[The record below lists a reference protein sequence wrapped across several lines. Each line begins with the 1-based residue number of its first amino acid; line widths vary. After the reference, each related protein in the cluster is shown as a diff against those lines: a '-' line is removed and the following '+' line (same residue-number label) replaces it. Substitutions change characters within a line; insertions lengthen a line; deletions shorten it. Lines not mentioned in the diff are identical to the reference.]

1 LNSITQSSKSELASV
16 LILTSSYPKYLGEPS
31 GIFLHLLSKYLSAQ
45 GWRLTVLAPNFPG
58 GKKTE
63 KIEGIRIYRFNYF
76 VPSMQGLCYRSG
88 MLPNLKKSGILW
100 LQVPLY
106 LASMWYS
113 VLKLLRTQ
121 SIDLIHVHWVLPQ
134 GIIAGLVRV
143 FSKTPI
149 LLTVHGSDIFYFK
162 GKLAIFLKK
171 FSLRQASAITANS
184 IFTSS
189 IVKKLD
195 RNVPI
200 DVVPMGVDTDEFNPD
215 RKNPKIREELGI
227 EGPMILF
234 VGRLV
239 ENKGVQHLLQAMPIV
254 LKIFPN
260 AVLVIIGDGSQKSKL
275 KKLVETMKINQSVY
289 FLGTLSHS
297 QLPEYYAEADVFV
310 GPSEVEGLG
319 VVFLEA
325 SSSGLPL
332 VGTAIGGTADILL
345 DGVTGIKVETEN
357 AVELSRAIVR
367 ILRDD
372 ELSQRLS
379 KNARDHA
386 VKNFSWPRV
395 AFRFAEVFN
404 EILSTSK

>member
-1 LNSITQSSKSELASV
+1 MNSITQSSKSELASV

-31 GIFLHLLSKYLSAQ
+31 GIFLHLLSKYLSAR

-88 MLPNLKKSGILW
+88 MLPNLRKSGILW

-106 LASMWYS
+106 LVSMWYS

-134 GIIAGLVRV
+134 GIIAGLVRI
-143 FSKTPI
+143 FSKIPI
-149 LLTVHGSDIFYFK
+149 LLTVHGSDIFSFN

-189 IVKKLD
+189 LVKNLD

-200 DVVPMGVDTDEFNPD
+200 DVVPMGVDTDEFNPN

-239 ENKGVQHLLQAMPIV
+239 ENKGVQHLLQAMPSV

-260 AVLVIIGDGSQKSKL
+260 AVLVIIGDGSQKGKL
-275 KKLVETMKINQSVY
+275 KKLVETMKLSQSVY

-395 AFRFAEVFN
+395 AFRFAEIFS

>member
-1 LNSITQSSKSELASV
+1 MNSITQSSKSELASV

-31 GIFLHLLSKYLSAQ
+31 GLFLHLLAKYLSAQ
-45 GWRLTVLAPNFPG
+45 GWHLTVLAPNFPG
-58 GKKTE
+58 GKKIE
-63 KIEGIRIYRFNYF
+63 EIEGIQIYRFNYF

-88 MLPNLKKSGILW
+88 MLPNLRKSVILW

-143 FSKTPI
+143 FSKIPI
-149 LLTVHGSDIFYFK
+149 LLTVHGSDIFSFK

-184 IFTSS
+184 LFTSS
-189 IVKKLD
+189 IVNKLD

-200 DVVPMGVDTDEFNPD
+200 NVVPMGVDTDEFNPA
-215 RKNPKIREELGI
+215 RKNPKIRKELGI

-239 ENKGVQHLLQAMPIV
+239 ENKGVQHLLQAMPSV
-254 LKIFPN
+254 LKIFPK
-260 AVLVIIGDGSQKSKL
+260 AVLVIIGDGSQKDKL
-275 KKLVETMKINQSVY
+275 KKLVETMKISQSVN

-310 GPSEVEGLG
+310 GLSEVEGLG

-345 DGVTGIKVETEN
+345 DGLTGIKVETDN
-357 AVELSRAIVR
+357 MVELSRAIVR

-372 ELSQRLS
+372 ELNQRLS
-379 KNARDHA
+379 QNARDHA

-404 EILSTSK
+404 EILNTSK

>member
-1 LNSITQSSKSELASV
+1 MNSITQSSKSELASI

-31 GIFLHLLSKYLSAQ
+31 GIFLHLLSKYLSAR

-88 MLPNLKKSGILW
+88 MLPNLRKSGILW

-106 LASMWYS
+106 LVSMWYS

-134 GIIAGLVRV
+134 GIIAGLVRI
-143 FSKTPI
+143 FSKIPI
-149 LLTVHGSDIFYFK
+149 LLTVHGSDIFSFN

-189 IVKKLD
+189 LVKNLD

-200 DVVPMGVDTDEFNPD
+200 DVVPMGVDTDEFNPN

-239 ENKGVQHLLQAMPIV
+239 ENKGVQHLLQAMPSV

-260 AVLVIIGDGSQKSKL
+260 AVLVIIGDGSQKGKL
-275 KKLVETMKINQSVY
+275 KKLVETMKLSQSVY

-395 AFRFAEVFN
+395 AFRFAEIFS

>member
-1 LNSITQSSKSELASV
+1 MNSITQSSKSELASI

-31 GIFLHLLSKYLSAQ
+31 GIFLHLLSKYLSAR

-88 MLPNLKKSGILW
+88 MLPNLRKSGILW

-106 LASMWYS
+106 LVSMWYS

-134 GIIAGLVRV
+134 GIIAGLVRI
-143 FSKTPI
+143 FSKIPI
-149 LLTVHGSDIFYFK
+149 LLTVHGSDIFSFN

-189 IVKKLD
+189 LVKNLD

-239 ENKGVQHLLQAMPIV
+239 ENKGVQHLLQAMPSV

-260 AVLVIIGDGSQKSKL
+260 AVLVIIGDGSQKGKL
-275 KKLVETMKINQSVY
+275 KKLVETMKLSQSVY

-345 DGVTGIKVETEN
+345 DGFTGIKVDTEN

>member
-1 LNSITQSSKSELASV
+1 MNSITQSPKSELTSV
-16 LILTSSYPKYLGEPS
+16 LILTSSYPKQLGEPS
-31 GIFLHLLSKYLSAQ
+31 GIFLHLLAKYLSAQ
-45 GWRLTVLAPNFPG
+45 GWHLTVLAPNFPG

-63 KIEGIRIYRFNYF
+63 EIEGIRIYRFTYF
-76 VPSMQGLCYRSG
+76 IPSLQALCYRSG
-88 MLPNLKKSGILW
+88 ILPNLRKSVILW
-100 LQVPLY
+100 LQVPFY

-143 FSKTPI
+143 FSKIPI
-149 LLTVHGSDIFYFK
+149 LITVHGSDIFSFR
-162 GKLAIFLKK
+162 GKLAICLKK

-184 IFTSS
+184 MFTSS
-189 IVKKLD
+189 IVRRLD
-195 RNVPI
+195 RNIPVN
-200 DVVPMGVDTDEFNPD
+200 VVPMGVDTDEFNPD
-215 RKNPKIREELGI
+215 RTNPRIREKLGI

-239 ENKGVQHLLQAMPIV
+239 EKKGVQHLLKAMPGV
-254 LKIFPN
+254 LKNFPK
-260 AVLVIIGDGSQKSKL
+260 AVLVIIGDGSQKAKL
-275 KKLVETMKINQSVY
+275 KKLVKTMEISQSVC

-325 SSSGLPL
+325 SASGLPL

-345 DGVTGIKVETEN
+345 DEFTGIKVETEN
-357 AVELSRAIVR
+357 KVALSRAILR

-372 ELSQRLS
+372 DLNQRLS
-379 KNARDHA
+379 KNAREHA

-404 EILSTSK
+404 EILSISK

>member
-1 LNSITQSSKSELASV
+1 MNSITQSSKSELASI

-31 GIFLHLLSKYLSAQ
+31 GIFLHLLSKYLSAR

-88 MLPNLKKSGILW
+88 MLPNLRKSGILW

-106 LASMWYS
+106 LVSMWYS

-134 GIIAGLVRV
+134 GIIAGLVRI
-143 FSKTPI
+143 FSKIPI
-149 LLTVHGSDIFYFK
+149 LLTVHGSDIFSFN

-189 IVKKLD
+189 LVKNLD

-200 DVVPMGVDTDEFNPD
+200 DVVPMGVDTDEFNPN

-239 ENKGVQHLLQAMPIV
+239 ENKGVQHLLQAMPSV

-260 AVLVIIGDGSQKSKL
+260 AVLVIIGDGSQKGKL
-275 KKLVETMKINQSVY
+275 KKLVETMKLSQSVY

-345 DGVTGIKVETEN
+345 DGFTGIKVDTEN

>member
-1 LNSITQSSKSELASV
+1 MNSITQSPKSELTSV
-16 LILTSSYPKYLGEPS
+16 LILTSSYPKQLGEPS
-31 GIFLHLLSKYLSAQ
+31 GIFLHLLAKYLSAQ
-45 GWRLTVLAPNFPG
+45 GWHLTVLAPNFPG

-63 KIEGIRIYRFNYF
+63 EIEGIRIYRFTYF
-76 VPSMQGLCYRSG
+76 IPSLQALCYRSG
-88 MLPNLKKSGILW
+88 ILPNLRKSVILW
-100 LQVPLY
+100 LQVPFY

-113 VLKLLRTQ
+113 VLKLLRTE

-143 FSKTPI
+143 FSKIPI
-149 LLTVHGSDIFYFK
+149 LITVHGSDIFSFR
-162 GKLAIFLKK
+162 GKLAICLKK

-184 IFTSS
+184 MFTSS
-189 IVKKLD
+189 IVRRLD
-195 RNVPI
+195 RNIPVN
-200 DVVPMGVDTDEFNPD
+200 VVPMGVDTDEFNPD
-215 RKNPKIREELGI
+215 RTNPRIREKLGI

-239 ENKGVQHLLQAMPIV
+239 EKKGVQHLLKAMPGV
-254 LKIFPN
+254 LKNFPK
-260 AVLVIIGDGSQKSKL
+260 AVLVIIGDGSQKAKL
-275 KKLVETMKINQSVY
+275 KKLVKTMEISQSVC

-325 SSSGLPL
+325 SASGLPL

-345 DGVTGIKVETEN
+345 DEFTGIKVETKNE
-357 AVELSRAIVR
+357 VELSQAILR

-372 ELSQRLS
+372 DLNQRLS
-379 KNARDHA
+379 KNAREHA

-404 EILSTSK
+404 EILSISK